1 MPVLIL
7 GHTPKE
13 EVSELIKNNITQA
26 VTCRAKALEYSEEAV
41 KCGGTLKIHIKVDT
55 GMSRL
60 DICVT
65 EIILKVVLKE
75 YVKAVLFQALMLR
88 EYSHILQYL
97 MNLEKNMKAI
107 LSISLNCLPV

>member
-1 MPVLIL
+1 M
-7 GHTPKE
+7 
-13 EVSELIKNNITQA
+13 
-26 VTCRAKALEYSEEAV
+26 
-41 KCGGTLKIHIKVDT
+41 
-55 GMSRL
+55 

-75 YVKAVLFQALMLR
+75 YVKAVLFQVLMLR